1 MVKLTG
7 MVWGVL
13 VAPVAVAVTLSEY
26 VPAASPV
33 IFAVAVKEPGAVPE
47 VGKTESHDALLLT
60 LQLKVPVPELE
71 MATAP
76 DGLLPP

>member
-1 MVKLTG
+1 M
-7 MVWGVL
+7 L
-13 VAPVAVAVTLSEY
+13 VAPVAATVILPEY

-33 IFAVAVKEPGAVPE
+33 IFAVAVKELGAVPE
-47 VGKTESHDALLLT
+47 VGETESHDALVLT

-71 MATAP
+71 MATACP